1 MYQTLSAEIK
11 NGRIHLLDK
20 VKIPEGAH
28 VLVTV
33 MQDDDSK
40 FWQNASQNSLKKIWD
55 NKADDVYEKLAGK

>member
-40 FWQNASQNSLKKIWD
+40 FW
-55 NKADDVYEKLAGK
+55 